1 MAVDPRPYL
10 LSQLGFLRS
19 FALALGTSLL
29 LFLSGMAL
37 PLGGFLLVALAPQ
50 PVLGFALKNGKMATV
65 GLLGVATVLLFY
77 FGAELSWG
85 YSLVALIVLLLLFC
99 FGRGWSIEHVVGAV
113 AGGLFIAIASV
124 LLYTYGGVGNLR
136 RALEEVLRENLETS
150 LKAYEKIG
158 FSGENIALLS
168 ERAPQITEMVLRII
182 PALAFAG
189 FAIVT
194 LLNLVIL
201 HRRFP
206 ERRLW
211 MVSTSDLTE
220 WRAPEFIVWCFILS
234 GLVLFVPNGW
244 DIWRV
249 TALNILLI
257 SLIFYF
263 FQGLAIVAYYFHHK
277 NVPHFLRS
285 LAYVLIF
292 FEQIFT
298 VLVVAL
304 GLFDL
309 WGDFRRL
316 KKKGLT
322 SGQAS

>member
-1 MAVDPRPYL
+1 M
-10 LSQLGFLRS
+10 SQLGFCRS

-50 PVLGFALKNGKMATV
+50 PVLGFAVKNGKIAAG
-65 GLLGVATVLLFY
+65 GLLGLAIVLTFF
-77 FGAELSWG
+77 FGADLSWG
-85 YSLVALIVLLLLFC
+85 YALVALIVLLLLFS
-99 FGRGWSIEHVVGAV
+99 FGRGWPIEYVVGAV
-113 AGGLFIAIASV
+113 AGGLFVAVTSV
-124 LLYTYGGVGNLR
+124 LIYTYGSVLSLWR
-136 RALEEVLRENLETS
+136 VLEEILRENLETS

-158 FSGENIALLS
+158 FSGENIELLR
-168 ERAPQITEMVLRII
+168 ERAPQIIEMVLRIL

-206 ERRLW
+206 EHRSW
-211 MVSTSDLTE
+211 MVSTSDLRE
-220 WRAPEFIVWCFILS
+220 WKAPEFLVWCFILS
-234 GLVLFVPNGW
+234 GLFLFVPASW
-244 DIWRV
+244 DTWRV
-249 TALNILLI
+249 SALNVFLV

-322 SGQAS
+322 PGQAS